1 MRKCYILK
9 SINQAY
15 RRAKVTLL
23 VVVVTFAISP
33 TSRADDLVTLSGKR
47 FKNVRVTEITPATI
61 AFTCS
66 SGAARFAFTEFGP
79 DVQKKYGY
87 DEAKA
92 RAWLAQQAQT
102 TAEAERQ
109 KQEAAKSNAER
120 YERTKGELQRM
131 RRVLSA
137 RYDQAT
143 GQWYASEEEA
153 AAAREAALK
162 HAYEAKAVRPK

>member
-1 MRKCYILK
+1 MLK
-9 SINQAY
+9 IIEKVY

-23 VVVVTFAISP
+23 VFAVVFPISA

-47 FKNVRVTEITPATI
+47 YEKVRVTEITPAMI
-61 AFTCS
+61 AFAHS
-66 SGAARFAFTEFGP
+66 SGAARIAFTEFGP

-87 DEAKA
+87 DEARA
-92 RAWLAQQAQT
+92 RAWLAQQAQI

-109 KQEAAKSNAER
+109 RQEAAKANAER
-120 YERTKGELQRM
+120 YERTKAELQRM
-131 RRVLSA
+131 RRVLNA
-137 RYDQAT
+137 VYDRAT

-162 HAYEAKAVRPK
+162 RVYEAKAARSK

>member
-1 MRKCYILK
+1 MLK
-9 SINQAY
+9 TINQAY

-23 VVVVTFAISP
+23 VVAVIFGISS
-33 TSRADDLVTLSGKR
+33 TSRADNLVTLSGKR

-61 AFTCS
+61 AFMHS

-79 DVQKKYGY
+79 DLQKKYGY

-92 RAWLAQQAQT
+92 RAWLAQQAQM

-109 KQEAAKSNAER
+109 RQEAAKSNAER
-120 YERTKGELQRM
+120 YEQAKAELQRM

-143 GQWYASEEEA
+143 GQWYASQEEA

-162 HAYEAKAVRPK
+162 RADEAKAAHPK